1 MPMRR
6 PLALLLVLGGWLIYV
21 VRRRDRR
28 RERVHL
34 HYDDGST
41 VTLERGAP
49 EAERLL
55 ELARAA
61 L

>member
-1 MPMRR
+1 MRK
-6 PLALLLVLGGWLIYV
+6 PLALLLVLGGWLLYV

-28 RERVHL
+28 RDGVPL

-41 VTLERGAP
+41 VNLERGAP

>member
-1 MPMRR
+1 MRR
-6 PLALLLVLGGWLIYV
+6 PFALLLVLGGSLLYL

-55 ELARAA
+55 QLARTV

>member
-1 MPMRR
+1 MRR
-6 PLALLLVLGGWLIYV
+6 PLALVLVLGGWLLYLI
-21 VRRRDRR
+21 RRRDRR

-49 EAERLL
+49 EAARLF

>member
-1 MPMRR
+1 MRR

>member
-1 MPMRR
+1 MRR
-6 PLALLLVLGGWLIYV
+6 PLALVLVLGGWLLYV
-21 VRRRDRR
+21 ISRRDRR

-41 VTLERGAP
+41 VTLERAAP
-49 EAERLL
+49 EAARLL
-55 ELARAA
+55 DLARAA

>member
-1 MPMRR
+1 MRR
-6 PLALLLVLGGWLIYV
+6 PLALLLVLGGSLLYL

-55 ELARAA
+55 KLARSV

>member
-1 MPMRR
+1 MRR
-6 PLALLLVLGGWLIYV
+6 PLALLLVLGGSILYLL
-21 VRRRDRR
+21 RRRDRR

>member
-1 MPMRR
+1 MRR
-6 PLALLLVLGGWLIYV
+6 PLALLVLLAGPILYLL
-21 VRRRDRR
+21 RRRERR

-41 VTLERGAP
+41 VTLEQGSP

-55 ELARAA
+55 ALARGV

>member
-1 MPMRR
+1 MRR
-6 PLALLLVLGGWLIYV
+6 PLALLVLLAGLILYLL
-21 VRRRDRR
+21 RRREQR

-41 VTLERGAP
+41 VTLEQGSP
-49 EAERLL
+49 EGERLL
-55 ELARAA
+55 ALARGA

>member
-1 MPMRR
+1 MRK
-6 PLALLLVLGGWLIYV
+6 PLALLLVLGGWLLYV

>member
-1 MPMRR
+1 MRR
-6 PLALLLVLGGWLIYV
+6 LPALLLVLGGSILYLL
-21 VRRRDRR
+21 RRRDRR

-49 EAERLL
+49 EAQRLL
-55 ELARAA
+55 ELARTA

>member
-1 MPMRR
+1 MRR
-6 PLALLLVLGGWLIYV
+6 PLALLLVLGGPLLYYL
-21 VRRRDRR
+21 RRRDRR

-55 ELARAA
+55 ELARTA

>member
-6 PLALLLVLGGWLIYV
+6 PLALLLVLGGWLLYLL
-21 VRRRDRR
+21 RRRDRR